1 MKLHFTILLFLTL
14 LLNSCAKK
22 ATSESLAETAA
33 HTVTVMYET
42 LPKECQ
48 TENTAKLRDTSI
60 KQIMAVSSSCGD
72 EKALLHAK
80 ISERNLIIL
89 ILFGIIFLYF
99 GAKFFSRFHL

>member
-1 MKLHFTILLFLTL
+1 MKLHFTILLILTI

-33 HTVTVMYET
+33 NTVTVLYDS
-42 LPKECQ
+42 LPPECKN
-48 TENTAKLRDTSI
+48 ESNAKLRDTSVE
-60 KQIMAVSSSCGD
+60 QIMAVSRSCND

-89 ILFGIIFLYF
+89 VLFGIIFLYF
-99 GAKFFSRFHL
+99 GVKLSSRLHL